1 MASLEPRGWEAE
13 SAAGNLPGKSS
24 WNERTHLRL
33 EGQGARGQ
41 GHQSQGELGWSYI
54 WRLGGEQGCCLTEL
68 AKPPSAF
75 ALPAWNFLPPSQK
88 VKVGGRLEQPFLGSV
103 HGSHNHT
110 FWVSKVLKTEVSLHH
125 IFLSFSIFLMKL
137 K

>member
-1 MASLEPRGWEAE
+1 MLRETCLAK
-13 SAAGNLPGKSS
+13 AAGMRGHTCVWKDRERGDRGTKVKES
-24 WNERTHLRL
+24 W
-33 EGQGARGQ
+33 
-41 GHQSQGELGWSYI
+41 
-54 WRLGGEQGCCLTEL
+54 GGVTFGDGGDQGCSLTEL